1 MNKKLQV
8 IFLIFVLVNILLS
21 LNDFI
26 KQKFNKKNKPK
37 LNLIYTLNISIFVS
51 ILVYIFFECKDDL
64 IVDNNIAEF

>member
-51 ILVYIFFECKDDL
+51 MLVYIFFECKDEL